1 MIFLKKLYSSFSN
14 IITSIN
20 NNDLLTV
27 ALVLVLTILC
37 KTYFIFDGISD
48 EDSAYYLLY
57 SVDFNEAIEYNSS
70 MFNYYLTGFVS
81 NLFLKFFSAKLL
93 ALRILQILNY
103 LLIFISVF
111 FLLRRK
117 IPNICILCGE
127 LLSLIILCSRPLE
140 FYYDD
145 FSASMSMHLNGQK
158 KQFLLEPAKSY
169 LIQWMQTAQKTATK
183 STLQE

>member
-27 ALVLVLTILC
+27 ALVFVLTILC
-37 KTYFIFDGISD
+37 KIYFIFDGISD

-117 IPNICILCGE
+117 LPNVCILCGE

-145 FSASMSMHLNGQK
+145 FSASMCILS
-158 KQFLLEPAKSY
+158 LLFMVNPNRSLEFWHVYFSNDRH
-169 LIQWMQTAQKTATK
+169 
-183 STLQE
+183 